1 MKRCEG
7 CTRTTTVTL
16 HDGRTVCTYCPEWML
31 ETEAKH
37 LLTMRLD
44 KRREA
49 LSARVTKR
57 GEESVN
63 ILKARMAAIHAQ
75 NKKPIG
81 SSTKS

>member
-1 MKRCEG
+1 
-7 CTRTTTVTL
+7 
-16 HDGRTVCTYCPEWML
+16 ML

-49 LSARVTKR
+49 LSARVAKR

-63 ILKARMAAIHAQ
+63 ILKARMSAIHAQ
-75 NKKPIG
+75 NKKPTG